1 MSLLPNNATKSELGL
16 EAATAS
22 LDTVPVPTGDLWN
35 PAKCPAALLPY
46 LAWALSVD
54 VWRDSW
60 SEAEQRVIIAKQYEI
75 HAHKGTIGALRQA
88 LDSLGY
94 HLKVVEWFEQNPVGE
109 PCTFTVEA
117 EISTSGLDATKQT
130 LVEQTIAA
138 TKNVRS
144 HLSSLK
150 LVGRSDG
157 MGYLGISTTAGD
169 VITVFPPVTK
179 TINQQS
185 CWYAGICNSYQRD
198 TVTILQ
204 RSA

>member
-16 EAATAS
+16 EAATAR
-22 LDTVPVPTGDLWN
+22 LETVPVPTGDLWN
-35 PAKCPAALLPY
+35 PETCPATLLPY

-54 VWRDSW
+54 VWRDDW
-60 SEAEQRVIIAKQYEI
+60 TEAEQRVIIAKQYEI

-88 LDSLGY
+88 LDGLGY

-109 PCTFTVEA
+109 PCTFAVDA
-117 EISTSGLDATKQT
+117 EISSSGLDAAKQT

-150 LVGRSDG
+150 LVGRSNG
-157 MGYLGISTTAGD
+157 VGYLGISTTAGD

-179 TINQQS
+179 TIEQQNF
-185 CWYAGICNSYQRD
+185 WYAAISNSYQRD
-198 TVTILQ
+198 IVTILQ